1 LNAIK
6 RTERGW
12 AGHFILGDR
21 CLFRRNTLLEY
32 DNQKIVV
39 STVGCCLDY
48 RNEGFTNKREFIE
61 IGYNRYYET
70 MAFHSDLNDT
80 VYFDIDVTKQ
90 VDFSSKWS
98 IEEITDTSD
107 LEANQMH
114 EAVVDEISQRLLNG
128 VIFL

>member
-1 LNAIK
+1 
-6 RTERGW
+6 
-12 AGHFILGDR
+12 
-21 CLFRRNTLLEY
+21 
-32 DNQKIVV
+32 
-39 STVGCCLDY
+39 
-48 RNEGFTNKREFIE
+48 
-61 IGYNRYYET
+61 

-114 EAVVDEISQRLLNG
+114 EAVVDEISQRLLSG